1 MQSLKMPGHLIRRL
15 HQRSL
20 SVFMIRTQLEGFDLT
35 PVQFAAMDAIN
46 THPGSDQATV
56 AQLIAFDRSTIGGVI
71 NRLVKK
77 GWVRR
82 DVSPNDRRA
91 RELWLSKEGRNTL
104 TDLSPIVD
112 SLQREVL
119 KNLSKSE
126 RKILTNL
133 LSKAMD

>member
-1 MQSLKMPGHLIRRL
+1 MM
-15 HQRSL
+15 
-20 SVFMIRTQLEGFDLT
+20 RTQLEGFDLT

-82 DVSPNDRRA
+82 DVSHNDRRA
-91 RELWLSKEGRNTL
+91 RELWLSQEGRDTL

-112 SLQREVL
+112 SLQKEVL

-126 RKILTNL
+126 QKMLTDL
-133 LSKAMD
+133 LSKAID